1 MTPKAKRKLE
11 RMEKRLADPEF
22 YENPSYVSQQKRLA
36 GVAVKD
42 FRFKKARALENE
54 I

>member
-22 YENPSYVSQQKRLA
+22 YENPSYVAQKKRLL
-36 GVAVKD
+36 GKPVKD
-42 FRFKKARALENE
+42 FRFKHESN
-54 I
+54 